1 MQKER
6 RGKMSEYFDKVTA
19 LLARI
24 RSTQQEA
31 IAEAGKIVGK
41 TVGDD
46 GIVHTFGSGH
56 SAAIAYEAHGRAGGL
71 AAVSAI
77 IDPLRGLSE
86 RVEGYG
92 RALLVPVKFGK
103 SDSIIVISN
112 SGRNSLPVEVALVAR
127 ENSLNVIAITS
138 VAHSTSVAS
147 RHSSKKKLL
156 DLADVVIDNMGDP
169 GDAAVALDGFGIPLG
184 PTSTIAGA
192 YIMNEITI
200 AAVSWMLENGIEPPV
215 FKSANLDGSKE
226 HNSELRQ
233 RYAAPRK
240 LW

>member
-1 MQKER
+1 
-6 RGKMSEYFDKVTA
+6 MSEYFDKVTA
-19 LLARI
+19 LLGTI
-24 RSTQQEA
+24 RSTQKDA
-31 IAEAGKIVGK
+31 IAKAGKIVGE
-41 TVGDD
+41 TVGGG

-92 RALLVPVKFGK
+92 RALMKPVKLGK
-103 SDSIIVISN
+103 DDAMIVISN
-112 SGRNSLPVEVALVAR
+112 SGRNALPVEVALVAR
-127 ENSLNVIAITS
+127 ENAVKVIAITS

-147 RHSSKKKLL
+147 RHSSGKKLL
-156 DLADVVIDNMGDP
+156 DLADVVVDNMG
-169 GDAAVALDGFGIPLG
+169 AAVSLAGFGIPVG

-200 AAVSWMLENGIEPPV
+200 AAVSWMLEHGIDPPV

-226 HNSELRQ
+226 HNDELRT
-233 RYAAPRK
+233 RYASPRI

>member
-1 MQKER
+1 MN
-6 RGKMSEYFDKVTA
+6 EYYDEVTTLLDK
-19 LLARI
+19 I
-24 RSTQQEA
+24 RSTQRGA
-31 IAEAGKIVGK
+31 IAEAGKIVGD
-41 TVGDD
+41 TVAGG

-56 SAAIAYEAHGRAGGL
+56 SGAIAYEAHGRAGGL

-92 RALLVPVKFGK
+92 RALMKPVKLGK
-103 SDSIIVISN
+103 KDSVIVISN
-112 SGRNSLPVEVALVAR
+112 SGRNAAPVEVALVAH
-127 ENSLNVIAITS
+127 ESALKVIAITS
-138 VAHSTSVAS
+138 VAHSISVGS
-147 RHSSKKKLL
+147 RHSSGKKLL
-156 DLADVVIDNMGDP
+156 DIADVVIDNLGEP
-169 GDAAVALDGFGIPLG
+169 GDAAVLLDGCEIPVG

-200 AAVSWMLENGIEPPV
+200 AAVSWMVKNNIEPPL

-226 HNSELRQ
+226 HNDELRR
-233 RYAAPRK
+233 RYSAPRI